1 MTLKGMFCLVTVFA
15 LLVLVYVNTYG
26 LSSFYSSKYTSPL
39 RATPR
44 PSFSTITKRTT
55 ARKNS
60 TSLLK
65 KTPCFSTITKRE
77 IARDPLKNY
86 FLDQS
91 LEQLYHFNSCAV
103 VSSSHALKQHQYGAE
118 IDKHDCVLRF
128 GCAPTKTFERHVGSR
143 TDIRLINTR
152 VPQIFCKQEFLNDSI
167 QMFNQEVV
175 VVRHNNAFRII
186 GEKVNT
192 AHDRYDSL
200 PKYIEYINTHSDR
213 QLFIQGQAFGP
224 MIIRDLQEFCR
235 KHTECKWSNNNGA
248 STGVFGM
255 YVQIY
260 RWQCSIQADLSVA
273 RQYPSRSIGGK
284 AVPKQIYRWQGSI
297 QADRSIGGK
306 AVSMQIYWWQGSIQV
321 DLSVAR
327 QYPSRSIYR
336 WQGSIQADLSVVRQ
350 YPSRSIG
357 DKAVSKQIDLSV
369 ARQYRSRSIGG
380 KAVSKQVYR

>member
-1 MTLKGMFCLVTVFA
+1 MTLEGMFCLVTVFA

-26 LSSFYSSKYTSPL
+26 LSSFYSSKYTSTL

-77 IARDPLKNY
+77 IARDPLKKY

-152 VPQIFCKQEFLNDSI
+152 VPHIFCKQEFWNDSI

-175 VVRHNNAFRII
+175 VVRHNNAYRII

-200 PKYIEYINTHSDR
+200 PKYIDYINTHSDR

-224 MIIRDLQEFCR
+224 MVIRDLQEFCR
-235 KHTECKWSNNNGA
+235 KHTKCTWSNNNGA
-248 STGVFGM
+248 STGVFGVLM
-255 YVQIY
+255 MVHLCNWVYVYEIAPSDKGLLEKY
-260 RWQCSIQADLSVA
+260 RYYYNETDLLGLKAHAHPYTAEHLYLTDLSLT
-273 RQYPSRSIGGK
+273 SRE
-284 AVPKQIYRWQGSI
+284 
-297 QADRSIGGK
+297 D
-306 AVSMQIYWWQGSIQV
+306 
-321 DLSVAR
+321 
-327 QYPSRSIYR
+327 
-336 WQGSIQADLSVVRQ
+336 VRKTGVLLFRGAEQ
-350 YPSRSIG
+350 C
-357 DKAVSKQIDLSV
+357 
-369 ARQYRSRSIGG
+369 
-380 KAVSKQVYR
+380 